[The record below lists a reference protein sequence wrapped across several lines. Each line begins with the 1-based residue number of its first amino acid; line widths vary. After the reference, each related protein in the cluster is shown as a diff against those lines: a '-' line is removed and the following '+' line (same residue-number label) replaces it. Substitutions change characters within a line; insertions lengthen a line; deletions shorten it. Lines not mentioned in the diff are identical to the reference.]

1 MKRSPRPGK
10 TLSDSLHQRL
20 NSYALA
26 ASAAGV
32 GALALSQPANAKVIY
47 TAANVTIPLRTFVP
61 LDLNHDG
68 VNDLSFYRTSWV
80 KGESIRVS
88 ALQTNAVAGY
98 STHRPHRTQAAAF
111 AFKHRVNVGPKLGF
125 QGGKHIV
132 MWNLNV
138 SSTVRSSIGQW
149 KNVKN
154 RYLGVRFK
162 INGRTHYGWAR
173 LNVAAAIFK
182 GGIATLTGYAY
193 ETVPDKPIVAG
204 VTQGPDADQAAPA
217 SLQPVSP
224 KPASLGA
231 LALGAPALSIWRR
244 EDSEPEGAFN

>member
-47 TAANVTIPLRTFVP
+47 TAANVTIPLFTFVP

-68 VNDLSFYRTSWV
+68 VNDLSFYRTVWV
-80 KGESIRVS
+80 KGESIRVA

-98 STHRPHRTQAAAF
+98 STSGKRAAAF
-111 AFKHRVNVGPKLGF
+111 ALRHRVNIGPKLGF
-125 QGGKHIV
+125 QGGNHIT
-132 MWNLNV
+132 MWDFAA
-138 SSTVRSSIGQW
+138 SSTDRFSVGQW

>member
-47 TAANVTIPLRTFVP
+47 TAANVTIPVFTFVP

-68 VNDLSFYRTSWV
+68 VNDLSFYRTSWI
-80 KGESIRVS
+80 KGENIQVS

-98 STHRPHRTQAAAF
+98 STHWVGRTQAVAF
-111 AFKHRVNVGPKLGF
+111 AFKHRVNIGPKLGF
-125 QGGKHIV
+125 QGGKDIV
-132 MWNLNV
+132 MWNSNV
-138 SSTVRSSIGQW
+138 WTSGRSSIGQW

-162 INGRTHYGWAR
+162 IKGRTHYGWAR
-173 LNVAAAIFK
+173 LNVAVNIDK
-182 GGIATLTGYAY
+182 DITATLTGYAY
-193 ETVPDKPIVAG
+193 ETIPDKPIVAG
-204 VTQGPDADQAAPA
+204 VTKGPDADQPPPE
-217 SLQPVSP
+217 SLQSGSP

>member
-1 MKRSPRPGK
+1 MKRSPRPSK

-32 GALALSQPANAKVIY
+32 GALALSQPASAKVIY
-47 TAANVTIPLRTFVP
+47 TAANVTIPLFTSVP

-68 VNDLSFYRTSWV
+68 VNDLSFYRGAWAS
-80 KGESIRVS
+80 GESIRVA

-98 STHRPHRTQAAAF
+98 STSGKRAAAF
-111 AFKHRVNVGPKLGF
+111 ALRRRVNIGPKLGF
-125 QGGKHIV
+125 QGGTRIV
-132 MWNLNV
+132 MWNFINISTEA
-138 SSTVRSSIGQW
+138 SSLGQW
-149 KNVKN
+149 RNVKN

-173 LNVAAAIFK
+173 LNVAVDIR
-182 GGIATLTGYAY
+182 GDITATLTGYAY
-193 ETVPDKPIVAG
+193 ETIPNKPIVAG
-204 VTQGPDADQAAPA
+204 VTKGPDADQLAPA
-217 SLQPVSP
+217 SLQSDSP
-224 KPASLGA
+224 KPPSLGA

-244 EDSEPEGAFN
+244 EESIAKLERN